1 MRINVARL
9 VIVLTAV
16 LAAASLVCCTKTRPS
31 APWPVAIPTI
41 VPVCGIYCGTE
52 RWAVKTLTDANHT
65 KVNYSPEEQTVAG
78 LVSKGRPLYL
88 PSDGRVEPVETK
100 TYRVRANLVG
110 FKWEKDGDQD
120 FHIVIADLDQTDKT
134 MIVEIPDPDCAGV
147 CASDHNAEIQK
158 AREGFVAHCGQP
170 GRSFR
175 QLHGPLTVVVTG
187 VGFFDFLHGQ
197 TGVAENGIELHP
209 VLEFEFPDST
219 DQCAQLASS
228 SQ

>member
-1 MRINVARL
+1 MKVKVERL
-9 VIVLTAV
+9 AIVLTAV
-16 LAAASLVCCTKTRPS
+16 LAATSLVCCTKRKPS
-31 APWPVAIPTI
+31 GTPPVATPTT
-41 VPVCGIYCGTE
+41 VPACGVHCGTE
-52 RWAVKTLTDANHT
+52 RWAVKTLTDADHA
-65 KVNYSPEEQTVAG
+65 KVDYSAKEQTVAE
-78 LVSKGRPLYL
+78 LVSQARPLHL
-88 PSDGRVEPVETK
+88 PSDGRVEPVETR

-110 FKWEKDGDQD
+110 FKWERDGDQD
-120 FHIVIADLDQTDKT
+120 FHIVIADLDEIDKT

-147 CASDHNAEIQK
+147 CASDHKAEIQK
-158 AREGFVAHCGQP
+158 AREDFIVHCGQP
-170 GRSFR
+170 SRSFR

-187 VGFFDFLHGQ
+187 VGFFDFPHGQ

>member
-1 MRINVARL
+1 MINAARL
-9 VIVLTAV
+9 VIVLTGV
-16 LAAASLVCCTKTRPS
+16 LAASSLVCCTKPRPS
-31 APWPVAIPTI
+31 APRPVAIPTT
-41 VPVCGIYCGTE
+41 VPACGVHCGTE
-52 RWAVKTLTDANHT
+52 RWAVKTLTDANHAE
-65 KVNYSPEEQTVAG
+65 VNYSPEEKTVAE
-78 LVSKGRPLYL
+78 LVSQARPLHL
-88 PSDGRVEPVETK
+88 PSDGRVESVETK

-120 FHIVIADLDQTDKT
+120 FHIVIADLDQSDKT

-147 CASDHNAEIQK
+147 CASDHIAEIQK
-158 AREGFVAHCGQP
+158 AREDFVAHCSQP
-170 GRSFR
+170 SRSFR

-209 VLEFEFPDST
+209 VLKFDFPGTT

-228 SQ
+228 AQ